1 MKNMLPVR
9 EMTNTHTCQL
19 FLHRLNY
26 IHRI

>member
-1 MKNMLPVR
+1 MLPVL

-26 IHRI
+26 IHRM